1 MNDVLAGLN
10 TEQQRAV
17 VTLDGPLLILA
28 GAGSGKTKTLTHR
41 IAHIIHTT
49 STWPSHILAVTF
61 TNKAAREMRQRLAV
75 LLGEDPNARDFM
87 PWMGTFHSICVRLLR
102 IDGQAIGV
110 PKNFIIYDEDDR
122 RSLIKRAMKQCNI
135 TDKQIKPAAASG
147 IISAEKNKLNDPAAV
162 IASAQYPYQQA
173 VGQIYQTYEQL
184 KEQAGALDF
193 DDLLLQTVQLLRTQ
207 PSIRRKW
214 QAQFRYI
221 LIDEYQDTNAAQ
233 YEIVSLL
240 VGEQKNI
247 CVVGDDWQS
256 IYSWRGADFKN
267 ILRFEQDYPGAAVVK
282 LEQNYRNTGAILAAA
297 QSVITKNKER
307 TSKTLWTEA
316 GDGLPVSVYAARD
329 ETDEAAFIAERI
341 ASSVRSAQHGY
352 SDFAVLYRTNAQSYA
367 IERALNQRFIPLQVV
382 GGMRFFDRAVIKDVM
397 AYVRLCYQPRDT
409 ASFMRIANVP
419 TRGIGATS
427 LAKFMQWQGSTT
439 MDIIESLTRAH
450 EAPTLA
456 ARARNAL
463 QALGDTLRLVQVKIS
478 EGTAPSELISY
489 VVDVTGYR
497 TFISDGT
504 AQAEDKLE
512 NIATLI
518 EEARAYADLE
528 TYLEEVA
535 LMSSSD
541 TASQQGSVTLMTLHA
556 AKGLEFPVVFMAG
569 MEEGV
574 FPHARTLDADP
585 AELEEERRLCYVGM
599 TRARQELYLSHA
611 AMRYQFN
618 QRSYNQP
625 SRFLRDAEL
634 TDDAPSEP
642 HVLFESDYSD
652 VCDEPD
658 IAIGQRVRSAVF
670 GPGTVEEID
679 GLAVVVE
686 FDSGQRKKLNYEYAR
701 LERLS

>member
-1 MNDVLAGLN
+1 M
-10 TEQQRAV
+10 
-17 VTLDGPLLILA
+17 
-28 GAGSGKTKTLTHR
+28 
-41 IAHIIHTT
+41 
-49 STWPSHILAVTF
+49 
-61 TNKAAREMRQRLAV
+61 
-75 LLGEDPNARDFM
+75 
-87 PWMGTFHSICVRLLR
+87 
-102 IDGQAIGV
+102 
-110 PKNFIIYDEDDR
+110 
-122 RSLIKRAMKQCNI
+122 
-135 TDKQIKPAAASG
+135 
-147 IISAEKNKLNDPAAV
+147 

-184 KEQAGALDF
+184 KQQAGALDF

-214 QAQFRYI
+214 QAQFQYI

-267 ILRFEQDYPGAAVVK
+267 ILRFEQDYPGTAVVK

-341 ASSVRSAQHGY
+341 ASSVRSGQHGY

-397 AYVRLCYQPRDT
+397 AYVRLCYQPRDA

-427 LAKFMQWQGSTT
+427 LAKFMQWQGGTT

-642 HVLFESDYSD
+642 HALFESDYSD

>member
-1 MNDVLAGLN
+1 M
-10 TEQQRAV
+10 
-17 VTLDGPLLILA
+17 
-28 GAGSGKTKTLTHR
+28 
-41 IAHIIHTT
+41 
-49 STWPSHILAVTF
+49 
-61 TNKAAREMRQRLAV
+61 
-75 LLGEDPNARDFM
+75 
-87 PWMGTFHSICVRLLR
+87 
-102 IDGQAIGV
+102 
-110 PKNFIIYDEDDR
+110 
-122 RSLIKRAMKQCNI
+122 
-135 TDKQIKPAAASG
+135 
-147 IISAEKNKLNDPAAV
+147 

-184 KEQAGALDF
+184 KQQAGALDF
-193 DDLLLQTVQLLRTQ
+193 DDLLLQTVQLLRAQ
-207 PSIRRKW
+207 PSVRRKW
-214 QAQFRYI
+214 QAQFQYI

-267 ILRFEQDYPGAAVVK
+267 ILRFEQDYPGVVVVK

-341 ASSVRSAQHGY
+341 ASSVRSAQRSY

-427 LAKFMQWQGSTT
+427 LAKFIQWQGSTT

-634 TDDAPSEP
+634 TDDTPSEP
-642 HVLFESDYSD
+642 HALFESDYSD

>member
-1 MNDVLAGLN
+1 
-10 TEQQRAV
+10 
-17 VTLDGPLLILA
+17 
-28 GAGSGKTKTLTHR
+28 
-41 IAHIIHTT
+41 
-49 STWPSHILAVTF
+49 
-61 TNKAAREMRQRLAV
+61 
-75 LLGEDPNARDFM
+75 
-87 PWMGTFHSICVRLLR
+87 
-102 IDGQAIGV
+102 
-110 PKNFIIYDEDDR
+110 
-122 RSLIKRAMKQCNI
+122 
-135 TDKQIKPAAASG
+135 
-147 IISAEKNKLNDPAAV
+147 
-162 IASAQYPYQQA
+162 
-173 VGQIYQTYEQL
+173 
-184 KEQAGALDF
+184 
-193 DDLLLQTVQLLRTQ
+193 
-207 PSIRRKW
+207 
-214 QAQFRYI
+214 
-221 LIDEYQDTNAAQ
+221 
-233 YEIVSLL
+233 
-240 VGEQKNI
+240 
-247 CVVGDDWQS
+247 
-256 IYSWRGADFKN
+256 
-267 ILRFEQDYPGAAVVK
+267 
-282 LEQNYRNTGAILAAA
+282 
-297 QSVITKNKER
+297 
-307 TSKTLWTEA
+307 
-316 GDGLPVSVYAARD
+316 
-329 ETDEAAFIAERI
+329 
-341 ASSVRSAQHGY
+341 
-352 SDFAVLYRTNAQSYA
+352 
-367 IERALNQRFIPLQVV
+367 
-382 GGMRFFDRAVIKDVM
+382 
-397 AYVRLCYQPRDT
+397 
-409 ASFMRIANVP
+409 MRIANVP

-642 HVLFESDYSD
+642 HALFEPDYSD

>member
-1 MNDVLAGLN
+1 M
-10 TEQQRAV
+10 
-17 VTLDGPLLILA
+17 
-28 GAGSGKTKTLTHR
+28 
-41 IAHIIHTT
+41 
-49 STWPSHILAVTF
+49 
-61 TNKAAREMRQRLAV
+61 
-75 LLGEDPNARDFM
+75 
-87 PWMGTFHSICVRLLR
+87 
-102 IDGQAIGV
+102 
-110 PKNFIIYDEDDR
+110 
-122 RSLIKRAMKQCNI
+122 
-135 TDKQIKPAAASG
+135 
-147 IISAEKNKLNDPAAV
+147 
-162 IASAQYPYQQA
+162 
-173 VGQIYQTYEQL
+173 
-184 KEQAGALDF
+184 
-193 DDLLLQTVQLLRTQ
+193 
-207 PSIRRKW
+207 
-214 QAQFRYI
+214 
-221 LIDEYQDTNAAQ
+221 
-233 YEIVSLL
+233 
-240 VGEQKNI
+240 
-247 CVVGDDWQS
+247 
-256 IYSWRGADFKN
+256 
-267 ILRFEQDYPGAAVVK
+267 
-282 LEQNYRNTGAILAAA
+282 
-297 QSVITKNKER
+297 
-307 TSKTLWTEA
+307 
-316 GDGLPVSVYAARD
+316 
-329 ETDEAAFIAERI
+329 
-341 ASSVRSAQHGY
+341 
-352 SDFAVLYRTNAQSYA
+352 
-367 IERALNQRFIPLQVV
+367 
-382 GGMRFFDRAVIKDVM
+382 
-397 AYVRLCYQPRDT
+397 
-409 ASFMRIANVP
+409 
-419 TRGIGATS
+419 
-427 LAKFMQWQGSTT
+427 
-439 MDIIESLTRAH
+439 TRAH

-478 EGTAPSELISY
+478 AGTAPSELISY

-634 TDDAPSEP
+634 TDDTPSEP
-642 HVLFESDYSD
+642 HALFESDYSD

-686 FDSGQRKKLNYEYAR
+686 FDRGQRKKLNYEYAR

>member
-1 MNDVLAGLN
+1 M
-10 TEQQRAV
+10 
-17 VTLDGPLLILA
+17 
-28 GAGSGKTKTLTHR
+28 
-41 IAHIIHTT
+41 
-49 STWPSHILAVTF
+49 
-61 TNKAAREMRQRLAV
+61 
-75 LLGEDPNARDFM
+75 
-87 PWMGTFHSICVRLLR
+87 
-102 IDGQAIGV
+102 
-110 PKNFIIYDEDDR
+110 EDD
-122 RSLIKRAMKQCNI
+122 
-135 TDKQIKPAAASG
+135 
-147 IISAEKNKLNDPAAV
+147 KLNGVSDGVEEDAK
-162 IASAQYPYQQA
+162 AQSQPDILKPMFGPKTNISPPQMENAQN
-173 VGQIYQTYEQL
+173 YE
-184 KEQAGALDF
+184 
-193 DDLLLQTVQLLRTQ
+193 
-207 PSIRRKW
+207 
-214 QAQFRYI
+214 
-221 LIDEYQDTNAAQ
+221 
-233 YEIVSLL
+233 
-240 VGEQKNI
+240 
-247 CVVGDDWQS
+247 
-256 IYSWRGADFKN
+256 
-267 ILRFEQDYPGAAVVK
+267 
-282 LEQNYRNTGAILAAA
+282 NYRNTGAILAAA

-316 GDGLPVSVYAARD
+316 GDGLPVSMYAARD

-341 ASSVRSAQHGY
+341 ASSVRSAQHNY

-382 GGMRFFDRAVIKDVM
+382 GGMRFFDRAVIKDVT

-427 LAKFMQWQGSTT
+427 LAKFMQWQAGTS

-463 QALGDTLRLVQVKIS
+463 QALGDTLRLVQVKIT

-634 TDDAPSEP
+634 TDDTPSEP
-642 HVLFESDYSD
+642 HALFESDYSD

-658 IAIGQRVRSAVF
+658 IAVGQRVRSAVF